1 MRAVLICPEAL
12 IAAGRQL
19 ARCKGA
25 GSWDE
30 QTFDPRA
37 MVANAAGTRFAFASG
52 DYPAAFIQG
61 LRQPLILPPWGADM
75 VLAGQAQAALD
86 ELLPGEDG
94 SWPALDPTRISF
106 VLGYSGPVVM
116 ELFGLTWVQPPAP

>member
-1 MRAVLICPEAL
+1 MRAVLICPEPL

-25 GSWDE
+25 GPWDE
-30 QTFDPRA
+30 ETFDPAA

-52 DYPAAFIQG
+52 DYSEVFVQG

-86 ELLPGEDG
+86 ELLPGEGG

-116 ELFGLTWVQPPAP
+116 DLFGLTWVQPPAP